1 MGKSVEGIELSNE
14 LNEQNY
20 PYLKNGLIQWL
31 GLSFKCAQCGQ
42 IIQRKQSF
50 GNYTCSFHPQ
60 DKIYA
65 NQYPEY
71 SNLPSH
77 YLMYTCCKRF
87 EHDTPCTRCDHRP
100 KSSFSKQTVHIP
112 AFFIEKKWITNIH
125 PDSIVDKH
133 MVYKKE
139 DRPEKTTTTTT
150 TTSTK
155 KRELDLFRS
164 YIVVSRW
171 EVGKKKKKNTERNSS
186 SSSSTNEQGDGDGND
201 TTDITTDTAL
211 LRNTA
216 LLQ

>member
-139 DRPEKTTTTTT
+139 DRPEKTTTT
-150 TTSTK
+150 STK